1 MIAPPEVSQAAGDWV
16 SLTRWERAELG
27 RGLRRAGWTYGEIMD
42 LLPVGKGTL
51 AGWCKDIRLT
61 EEQIEAIKARVP
73 RAGKEFRS
81 KTPIGKDELEIE
93 RIRDDARLEAA
104 NLMTDPIWL
113 AGVVHVLGRRLQREE
128 FVSSWPTP
136 IPRAL
141 AILHSLGP
149 HLPRPRC
156 RIRSPIHL
164 HDGTTMSPRLSVFW
178 EHATGLHEASFHR
191 TFVKPRGTGHRKN
204 HLASWCLQSSGTQV
218 RRHVEPIDGLDRD
231 MASEVLGPSIG
242 TIDPGR

>member
-1 MIAPPEVSQAAGDWV
+1 MIAPPEVAQAAGDWV

-61 EEQIEAIKARVP
+61 DEQIQAIKARRPSGVRTGIP
-73 RAGKEFRS
+73 VNTQHKRRA
-81 KTPIGKDELEIE
+81 EIE

-104 NLMTDPIWL
+104 NLIKDPMWL
-113 AGVVHVLGRRLQREE
+113 AGVVLYWAEGCKGKNSLELANTDPKALRFFISWVRTYLDRDAE
-128 FVSSWPTP
+128 FV
-136 IPRAL
+136 L
-141 AILHSLGP
+141 Q
-149 HLPRPRC
+149 
-156 RIRSPIHL
+156 IHL
-164 HDGTTMSPRLSVFW
+164 HEGNHEPSARVFW

-191 TFVKPRGTGHRKN
+191 TFIKPRGTGHRKN
-204 HLASWCLQSSGTQV
+204 HLPHGVCNVRV
-218 RRHVEPIDGLDRD
+218 RRCADMWNRVMGWRD